1 MSPIRDDVRVQIRR
15 LFFTERLSIDQ
26 IAERLGFSVRTVR
39 RAVVID
45 GGADRRRVHGPY
57 NSQEND
63 S

>member
-1 MSPIRDDVRVQIRR
+1 MSPIRDEVRLMIRR
-15 LFFTERLSIDQ
+15 LFFTERLSIEE

-45 GGADRRRVHGPY
+45 GGASRQPQHGPFHKE
-57 NSQEND
+57 SD

>member
-1 MSPIRDDVRVQIRR
+1 MSPIRDDVRVHIRQ
-15 LFFTERLSIDQ
+15 LFFTEHLSIEE

-45 GGADRRRVHGPY
+45 GGADRPIVRGPFHK
-57 NSQEND
+57 END